1 MIKILVDSASDVTP
15 EEAAELGAEIIP
27 MTVRFGNE
35 EFSDG
40 VNITKTQFFE
50 RLVESA
56 ELPQTSQINE
66 NRWEEKFEALTADG
80 SEVIAITIS
89 SALSGTYNCATRA
102 AKKFGGKVYV
112 VDSLNA
118 SIGERI
124 LFFHALELVKRGISA
139 EQTVKE
145 LNEKKKNIQ
154 VLAALDTLKY
164 LKKGGRI
171 SSVAAFTG
179 ELLSIKPVICIKG
192 GEVKPAGKAIGS
204 KKSNNL
210 LIQLVQKCGG
220 IDFKMPFTVGYS
232 GLNDVYLQKYLKD
245 SEALWK
251 NETDVVP
258 VCLIGS
264 TIGTHIGPGAVA
276 VAFFSKN

>member
-1 MIKILVDSASDVTP
+1 MIKILVDSASDVTT

-89 SALSGTYNCATRA
+89 SGLSGTYSCAARA

-145 LNEKKKNIQ
+145 LN
-154 VLAALDTLKY
+154 
-164 LKKGGRI
+164 
-171 SSVAAFTG
+171 
-179 ELLSIKPVICIKG
+179 
-192 GEVKPAGKAIGS
+192 
-204 KKSNNL
+204 
-210 LIQLVQKCGG
+210 
-220 IDFKMPFTVGYS
+220 
-232 GLNDVYLQKYLKD
+232 
-245 SEALWK
+245 
-251 NETDVVP
+251 
-258 VCLIGS
+258 
-264 TIGTHIGPGAVA
+264 
-276 VAFFSKN
+276 

>member
-89 SALSGTYNCATRA
+89 SGLSGT
-102 AKKFGGKVYV
+102 
-112 VDSLNA
+112 
-118 SIGERI
+118 
-124 LFFHALELVKRGISA
+124 
-139 EQTVKE
+139 
-145 LNEKKKNIQ
+145 
-154 VLAALDTLKY
+154 
-164 LKKGGRI
+164 
-171 SSVAAFTG
+171 
-179 ELLSIKPVICIKG
+179 
-192 GEVKPAGKAIGS
+192 
-204 KKSNNL
+204 
-210 LIQLVQKCGG
+210 
-220 IDFKMPFTVGYS
+220 
-232 GLNDVYLQKYLKD
+232 
-245 SEALWK
+245 
-251 NETDVVP
+251 
-258 VCLIGS
+258 
-264 TIGTHIGPGAVA
+264 
-276 VAFFSKN
+276 